1 MKIKL
6 RDLTTEQYKKW
17 NRNNMCE
24 ACDDCIFRNVY
35 CSSDD
40 CECWVYHKD
49 MFSDKFLDQEIEIE
63 DEPLIDKQTQD
74 YLEKINKDY
83 EVTHVHK
90 GSDYIRFFA
99 DIDGEWEINFYCSK
113 KAKIYNDFRNLETGK
128 YYLIKDLIQS
138 KNDILTLEE
147 RQYLRAV
154 IKPFR
159 SRVKTITKTYLE
171 CFNEFEWLVLEM
183 IEDGND
189 ASNFPFFEK
198 GTMYKGMEA
207 NKKYTLEE
215 LGL

>member
-6 RDLTTEQYKKW
+6 RDMTFEQYEEWQVKKCVV
-17 NRNNMCE
+17 CE
-24 ACDDCIFRNVY
+24 NCIFKYVKCYHLHDNV
-35 CSSDD
+35 
-40 CECWVYHKD
+40 WIKHKD
-49 MFSDKFLDQEIEIE
+49 LYSDKFLDQEIEI
-63 DEPLIDKQTQD
+63 DEP
-74 YLEKINKDY
+74 
-83 EVTHVHK
+83 
-90 GSDYIRFFA
+90 
-99 DIDGEWEINFYCSK
+99 
-113 KAKIYNDFRNLETGK
+113 
-128 YYLIKDLIQS
+128 
-138 KNDILTLEE
+138 ILTDEE
-147 RQYLRAV
+147 RRYLSAV

-189 ASNFPFFEK
+189 TSNFPFFEK